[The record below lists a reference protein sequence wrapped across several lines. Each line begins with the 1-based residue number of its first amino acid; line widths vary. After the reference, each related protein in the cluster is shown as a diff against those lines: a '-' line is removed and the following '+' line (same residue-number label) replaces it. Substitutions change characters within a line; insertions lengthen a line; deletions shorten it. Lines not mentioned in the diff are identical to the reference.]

1 MLIQRMGLMVAMLAG
16 VAGSA
21 TGQERLQQ
29 ELARIAASPGGF
41 VGLAAVHLESGRSVA
56 LDANRAFPLASTYK
70 IPIAVRLLT
79 MVDKGQLKLDSLI
92 QLGPKDIYVNTG
104 GVIADRIRPGSALTI
119 DNLLEL
125 MLVLS
130 DNNATDVL
138 LRIVGGGAAVTA
150 RLREIGITDIRV
162 DRPTWAILANWAG
175 RPDVVPEHQISEQ
188 DFNALDLSDGVGKA
202 EDAFLKDPRDHGTSA
217 AMVTL
222 LGKLWRREVL
232 SEASTKHLFDIMYR
246 CETGKLRL
254 KGLLPPGTP
263 VSHKTGTIGMSQ
275 NDVGVIDLPGGA
287 GHVLIAVYTT
297 LPGIADGPTREG
309 VIGQLS
315 RAVYDYFLLA
325 Q

>member
-1 MLIQRMGLMVAMLAG
+1 MILVVALAG
-16 VAGSA
+16 GFTSSLAAQSRV
-21 TGQERLQQ
+21 ER
-29 ELARIAASPGGF
+29 ELARLAQTAGGPGGL
-41 VGLAAVHLESGRSVA
+41 VGLTAVHLESGKS
-56 LDANRAFPLASTYK
+56 LNLEPNRAFPLASTYK
-70 IPIAVRLLT
+70 IPIAVRLLS

-92 QLGPKDIYVNTG
+92 QLGPRDIYVNTG
-104 GVIADRIRPGSALTI
+104 GVIADRVRPGSALTI

-130 DNNATDVL
+130 DNNATDIL
-138 LRIVGGGAAVTA
+138 LRLVGGGAAVTA
-150 RLREIGITDIRV
+150 RLREIGIQDIRV
-162 DRPTWAILANWAG
+162 DRPTWTLLANWAG
-175 RPDVVPEHQISEQ
+175 RSDVVPEHQISEKE
-188 DFNALDLSDGVGKA
+188 FNALELPDNGPGIA
-202 EDAFLKDPRDHGTSA
+202 EDAFLKDPRDHGSAA

-254 KGLLPPGTP
+254 KGLLPPGTR

-275 NDVGVIDLPGGA
+275 NDVGIIDLPGDA

-297 LPGIADGPTREG
+297 LPGIADGPTREA